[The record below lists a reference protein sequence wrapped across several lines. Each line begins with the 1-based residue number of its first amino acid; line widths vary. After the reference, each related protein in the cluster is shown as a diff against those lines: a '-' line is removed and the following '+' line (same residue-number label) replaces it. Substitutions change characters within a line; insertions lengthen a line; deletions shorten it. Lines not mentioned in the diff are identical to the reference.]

1 MGSHKDLFQKIEAIE
16 SHFNDG
22 SIKAGQKLLK
32 SLNLDLKSLPS
43 VPNKLRHK
51 HNFVL
56 AQSRYFNDVSSFAV
70 NPKRAEMIKE
80 VQALINDSGELKPRD
95 QANKIHE
102 IQTKWQQLDNSSRP
116 ASREQWE
123 EFKTLT
129 DKAWQPCEEFFAEL
143 DSIKIENANKR
154 REIIASINS
163 YVQSSD
169 FKKNKNLYKYLKNQ
183 FDEWQKFAPVRDD
196 DFKHLKQ
203 EFSAARKPIFDH
215 LKTIESSNKL
225 SKENLI
231 TKVNELSHEDNSENI
246 KAFLEIKNQFQRI
259 QSAGRKNDDRLWKEL
274 NAAADKFYAEKKAM
288 ADEEILL
295 LKKYIKDEL
304 SNSSP
309 NDIESFLQTIKHA
322 SKSKEFTEVNKY
334 LLGIKTKAAEE
345 KKKNKLKDFESLID
359 KIENLE
365 DMDSIPHKI
374 RQMVE
379 KSNFNND
386 KNLLTE
392 AVIEIEI
399 HANVDSLKKDQS
411 IRDKINLKV
420 LQDKFNSNLN
430 DQEKFYECLEKF
442 FNNLS
447 SKNPNPDEKRLW
459 KRIVKTNPRL
469 S

>member
-80 VQALINDSGELKPRD
+80 VQALINDSVELKPRD

-116 ASREQWE
+116 ASRDQWE

-129 DKAWQPCEEFFAEL
+129 DIAWQPCEEFFAEL

-154 REIIASINS
+154 REIIVSINT

-215 LKTIESSNKL
+215 LKTIESSNRL

-231 TKVNELSHEDNSENI
+231 AKVNELSHEDNSKNI
-246 KAFLEIKNQFQRI
+246 KAFLEIKSQFQRI
-259 QSAGRKNDDRLWKEL
+259 RSAGRKNDDRLWKEL

-322 SKSKEFTEVNKY
+322 SKSKEFTEVNKH

>member
-32 SLNLDLKSLPS
+32 SLNLDLKSLSS

-80 VQALINDSGELKPRD
+80 VEALINDSGELKPRD

-116 ASREQWE
+116 ASRDQWE

-143 DSIKIENANKR
+143 DSIKIENATKR

-215 LKTIESSNKL
+215 LKTIELSNKV

-231 TKVNELSHEDNSENI
+231 AKVSELSHKDNYENI
-246 KAFLEIKNQFQRI
+246 KAFLEIKTQFQRI
-259 QSAGRKNDDRLWKEL
+259 QSAGRKNDDKLWKEL

-345 KKKNKLKDFESLID
+345 KKKNKFKDFESLID

-365 DMDSIPHKI
+365 DMESIPHKI
-374 RQMVE
+374 RQMLE

-399 HANVDSLKKDQS
+399 HANVNSLKKDQS

-447 SKNPNPDEKRLW
+447 SKIPNPDEKRLW

>member
-1 MGSHKDLFQKIEAIE
+1 MGSHKDLFQKIDAIE

-231 TKVNELSHEDNSENI
+231 TKVSELSHEDNSENI

-259 QSAGRKNDDRLWKEL
+259 RSAGRKNDDRLWKEL

-334 LLGIKTKAAEE
+334 LLGIKTKAAQE
-345 KKKNKLKDFESLID
+345 KKKNKLKL
-359 KIENLE
+359 
-365 DMDSIPHKI
+365 
-374 RQMVE
+374 
-379 KSNFNND
+379 KS
-386 KNLLTE
+386 K
-392 AVIEIEI
+392 
-399 HANVDSLKKDQS
+399 
-411 IRDKINLKV
+411 
-420 LQDKFNSNLN
+420 
-430 DQEKFYECLEKF
+430 
-442 FNNLS
+442 
-447 SKNPNPDEKRLW
+447 
-459 KRIVKTNPRL
+459 
-469 S
+469 

>member
-32 SLNLDLKSLPS
+32 SLNLDLKSLSS

-116 ASREQWE
+116 ASRDQWE

-215 LKTIESSNKL
+215 LKTIELSNRV

-231 TKVNELSHEDNSENI
+231 AKVSELSHKDNYENI
-246 KAFLEIKNQFQRI
+246 KAFLEIKTQFQRI

-365 DMDSIPHKI
+365 DMESIPHKI
-374 RQMVE
+374 RQMLE

-399 HANVDSLKKDQS
+399 HANVNSLKKDQS

-447 SKNPNPDEKRLW
+447 SKIPNPDEKRLW

>member
-32 SLNLDLKSLPS
+32 SVNLDLKSLPS

-80 VQALINDSGELKPRD
+80 VQALINDSVELKPRD

-116 ASREQWE
+116 ASRDQWE

-143 DSIKIENANKR
+143 DSIKIENAIKR

-225 SKENLI
+225 LKENLI
-231 TKVNELSHEDNSENI
+231 TKVSELSHEDSSENI

-334 LLGIKTKAAEE
+334 LLGIKTKAAQE

>member
-1 MGSHKDLFQKIEAIE
+1 VGSHKDLFQKIEAIE

-32 SLNLDLKSLPS
+32 SLNMDLKSLPS

-116 ASREQWE
+116 ASRDQWE
-123 EFKTLT
+123 EFKSLT
-129 DKAWQPCEEFFAEL
+129 DKAWQPCKEFFAEL

-154 REIIASINS
+154 REIITSINS
-163 YVQSSD
+163 YVQSSE

-231 TKVNELSHEDNSENI
+231 TKVNELSNEDNYENI

-322 SKSKEFTEVNKY
+322 SKSKEFSEVNKH
-334 LLGIKTKAAEE
+334 LLSIKTKAAEE
-345 KKKNKLKDFESLID
+345 KKKNELKDFESLID

-365 DMDSIPHKI
+365 ELGSIPHRI
-374 RQMVE
+374 RQMLE
-379 KSNFNND
+379 KSDFNND
-386 KNLLTE
+386 KSLLTE

-399 HANVDSLKKDQS
+399 HANVDSLKIDQP
-411 IRDKINLKV
+411 IRDKMNLKV

-430 DQEKFYECLEKF
+430 EQEKFYECLEKF

-447 SKNPNPDEKRLW
+447 SKNPNQDEKRLW
-459 KRIVKTNPRL
+459 KRIVKTNPYL

>member
-32 SLNLDLKSLPS
+32 SLNLDLKSLSS

-80 VQALINDSGELKPRD
+80 VEALINDSGELKPRD

-116 ASREQWE
+116 ASRDQWE

-143 DSIKIENANKR
+143 DSIKIENATKR

-163 YVQSSD
+163 YVQSSN
-169 FKKNKNLYKYLKNQ
+169 FKKNKNLYKYLRNQ

-215 LKTIESSNKL
+215 LKTIELSNKV

-231 TKVNELSHEDNSENI
+231 AKVSELSHKDNYENI
-246 KAFLEIKNQFQRI
+246 KAFLEIKTQFQRI

-334 LLGIKTKAAEE
+334 LLGIKTKVAEE

-365 DMDSIPHKI
+365 DMESIPHKI
-374 RQMVE
+374 RQMLE

-447 SKNPNPDEKRLW
+447 SKIPNPDEKRLW

>member
-116 ASREQWE
+116 ASRDQWE

-215 LKTIESSNKL
+215 LKTIESSNRL

-231 TKVNELSHEDNSENI
+231 TKVCELNHEDNSENI

>member
-116 ASREQWE
+116 ASRDQWE

-143 DSIKIENANKR
+143 DSIKIENAIKR

>member
-80 VQALINDSGELKPRD
+80 VQALINYSGELKPRD

-116 ASREQWE
+116 ASRDQWE

-143 DSIKIENANKR
+143 DSIKIENATKR

-203 EFSAARKPIFDH
+203 EFSAARKPIFAH
-215 LKTIESSNKL
+215 LKTIELSNKV

-231 TKVNELSHEDNSENI
+231 AKVSELSHKDNYENI
-246 KAFLEIKNQFQRI
+246 KAFLEIKTQFQRI

-334 LLGIKTKAAEE
+334 LLGIKTKVAEE

-365 DMDSIPHKI
+365 DMELIPHKI
-374 RQMVE
+374 RQMLE

-430 DQEKFYECLEKF
+430 DQEKFYECLDKF

>member
-116 ASREQWE
+116 ASRDQWE

-322 SKSKEFTEVNKY
+322 SKSKEFSEVNKH

-345 KKKNKLKDFESLID
+345 KKKNELKDFESLID

-365 DMDSIPHKI
+365 DMVSIPHRI
-374 RQMVE
+374 RQMLE
-379 KSNFNND
+379 KSDFNND
-386 KNLLTE
+386 KSLLTE

>member
-374 RQMVE
+374 RQMLE

>member
-80 VQALINDSGELKPRD
+80 VQALINDSVELKPRD

-116 ASREQWE
+116 ASRDQWE

-129 DKAWQPCEEFFAEL
+129 DIAWQPCEEFFAEL

-196 DFKHLKQ
+196 DFKHLKK

-231 TKVNELSHEDNSENI
+231 TKVSELSHEDNSKNI

-379 KSNFNND
+379 KSNFNNN

>member
-1 MGSHKDLFQKIEAIE
+1 
-16 SHFNDG
+16 
-22 SIKAGQKLLK
+22 
-32 SLNLDLKSLPS
+32 
-43 VPNKLRHK
+43 
-51 HNFVL
+51 
-56 AQSRYFNDVSSFAV
+56 
-70 NPKRAEMIKE
+70 MIKE

-116 ASREQWE
+116 ASRDQWE

>member
-32 SLNLDLKSLPS
+32 SLNLDLKSLSS

-80 VQALINDSGELKPRD
+80 VEALINDSGELKPRD

-116 ASREQWE
+116 ASRDQWE

-143 DSIKIENANKR
+143 DSIKIENATKR

-163 YVQSSD
+163 YVQSSN
-169 FKKNKNLYKYLKNQ
+169 FKKNKNLYKYLRNQ

-215 LKTIESSNKL
+215 LKTIELSNKV

-231 TKVNELSHEDNSENI
+231 AKVSELSHKDNYENI
-246 KAFLEIKNQFQRI
+246 KAFLEIKTQFQRI
-259 QSAGRKNDDRLWKEL
+259 QSAGRKNDDKLWKEL

-345 KKKNKLKDFESLID
+345 KKKNKFKDFESLID

-365 DMDSIPHKI
+365 DMESIPHKI
-374 RQMVE
+374 RQMLE

-399 HANVDSLKKDQS
+399 HANVNSLKKDQS

-447 SKNPNPDEKRLW
+447 SKIPNPDEKRLW

>member
-1 MGSHKDLFQKIEAIE
+1 MGSHKDLFQKIDAIE

-43 VPNKLRHK
+43 IPNKLRHK

-163 YVQSSD
+163 YVQSSE
-169 FKKNKNLYKYLKNQ
+169 FKKNNNLYKYLKNQ

-196 DFKHLKQ
+196 DFKNLKQ
-203 EFSAARKPIFDH
+203 EFSAVRKPIFDH

-231 TKVNELSHEDNSENI
+231 AKVNELSHEDNSENI
-246 KAFLEIKNQFQRI
+246 KAFLEIKSRFQRI
-259 QSAGRKNDDRLWKEL
+259 RSAGIKNDDRLWKEL
-274 NAAADKFYAEKKAM
+274 NLAADKFYAEKKAM

-304 SNSSP
+304 SNSLP

-322 SKSKEFTEVNKY
+322 SKSKEFSEVKKH
-334 LLGIKTKAAEE
+334 LTDIKTKAAEE
-345 KKKNKLKDFESLID
+345 KKKNELKDFESLID

-365 DMDSIPHKI
+365 DMESIPHKI
-374 RQMVE
+374 RQMLE

>member
-80 VQALINDSGELKPRD
+80 VRALINDSVELKPRD

-116 ASREQWE
+116 ASRDQWE

-129 DKAWQPCEEFFAEL
+129 DIAWQPCEEFFAEL

-154 REIIASINS
+154 REIITSINS
-163 YVQSSD
+163 YVQSSE

-231 TKVNELSHEDNSENI
+231 TKVSELSHEDNSKNI

-379 KSNFNND
+379 KSNFNNN

>member
-116 ASREQWE
+116 ASRDQWE

-154 REIIASINS
+154 REIITSIDS
-163 YVQSSD
+163 YVQSGE

-231 TKVNELSHEDNSENI
+231 TKVSELSHKDSSENI
-246 KAFLEIKNQFQRI
+246 KAFLEIKTQFQRI

-322 SKSKEFTEVNKY
+322 SKSREFTEVNKY

-345 KKKNKLKDFESLID
+345 KKKNKLKDFKSLID

-365 DMDSIPHKI
+365 EMESIPHKI
-374 RQMVE
+374 RQMLE
-379 KSNFNND
+379 KSSFNND

>member
-116 ASREQWE
+116 ASRDQWE

-143 DSIKIENANKR
+143 DSIKIENATKR

-163 YVQSSD
+163 YVQSSN
-169 FKKNKNLYKYLKNQ
+169 FKKNKNLYKYLRNQ

-215 LKTIESSNKL
+215 LKTIELSNKV

-231 TKVNELSHEDNSENI
+231 AKVSELSHKDNYENI
-246 KAFLEIKNQFQRI
+246 KAFLEIKTQFQRI

-345 KKKNKLKDFESLID
+345 KKKNKFKDFESLID

-365 DMDSIPHKI
+365 DMESIPHKI
-374 RQMVE
+374 RQMLE

-447 SKNPNPDEKRLW
+447 SKIPNPDEKRLW

>member
-80 VQALINDSGELKPRD
+80 VQALINNSGELKPRD

-116 ASREQWE
+116 ASRDQWE

-215 LKTIESSNKL
+215 LKTIESSNRL

-231 TKVNELSHEDNSENI
+231 TKVCELNHEDNSENI

-399 HANVDSLKKDQS
+399 HANVDSLKKDQL

>member
-116 ASREQWE
+116 ASRDQWE

-163 YVQSSD
+163 YVQSGD

-203 EFSAARKPIFDH
+203 EFSAARKPLFDH
-215 LKTIESSNKL
+215 LKTIESSNRL

-231 TKVNELSHEDNSENI
+231 AKVNELSHEDNSENI
-246 KAFLEIKNQFQRI
+246 KAFLEIKSQFQRI
-259 QSAGRKNDDRLWKEL
+259 RSAGRKNDDRLWKEL

-322 SKSKEFTEVNKY
+322 SKSKEFTEVNKH
-334 LLGIKTKAAEE
+334 LLGMKTKAAEE
-345 KKKNKLKDFESLID
+345 KKKSELKDFESLID

-365 DMDSIPHKI
+365 ELGSIPHRI
-374 RQMVE
+374 RQMLE
-379 KSNFNND
+379 KSDFNND
-386 KNLLTE
+386 KSLLTE

-399 HANVDSLKKDQS
+399 HANVDSLKKDQP
-411 IRDKINLKV
+411 IRDKMNLKV

-430 DQEKFYECLEKF
+430 EQEKFYECLEKF

-447 SKNPNPDEKRLW
+447 SKNPNQDEKRLW
-459 KRIVKTNPRL
+459 KRIVKTNPYL

>member
-56 AQSRYFNDVSSFAV
+56 AQSRRFNDVSSFAV

-80 VQALINDSGELKPRD
+80 VEALINDSGELKPRD

-116 ASREQWE
+116 ASRDQWE

-143 DSIKIENANKR
+143 DSIKIENATKR

-163 YVQSSD
+163 YVQSSN
-169 FKKNKNLYKYLKNQ
+169 FKKNKNLYKYLRNQ

-215 LKTIESSNKL
+215 LKKIESSNKL

-231 TKVNELSHEDNSENI
+231 TKVGELSHEENSENI
-246 KAFLEIKNQFQRI
+246 KAFLEIKTQFQRI

-309 NDIESFLQTIKHA
+309 NDIESFLETIKHA

-374 RQMVE
+374 RQMLE

-386 KNLLTE
+386 KNLLIE

>member
-56 AQSRYFNDVSSFAV
+56 AQSRRFNDVSSFAV

-116 ASREQWE
+116 ASRDQWE

-154 REIIASINS
+154 REIITSINS

-215 LKTIESSNKL
+215 LKTIESNNKL

-231 TKVNELSHEDNSENI
+231 NKVNELSHEDNSENI
-246 KAFLEIKNQFQRI
+246 KAFLEIKSQFQRI
-259 QSAGRKNDDRLWKEL
+259 RSAGRKYDDKLWKEL

-288 ADEEILL
+288 ADEEVLL
-295 LKKYIKDEL
+295 LKNI
-304 SNSSP
+304 
-309 NDIESFLQTIKHA
+309 
-322 SKSKEFTEVNKY
+322 SKMN
-334 LLGIKTKAAEE
+334 
-345 KKKNKLKDFESLID
+345 
-359 KIENLE
+359 
-365 DMDSIPHKI
+365 
-374 RQMVE
+374 
-379 KSNFNND
+379 
-386 KNLLTE
+386 
-392 AVIEIEI
+392 
-399 HANVDSLKKDQS
+399 
-411 IRDKINLKV
+411 
-420 LQDKFNSNLN
+420 
-430 DQEKFYECLEKF
+430 
-442 FNNLS
+442 
-447 SKNPNPDEKRLW
+447 
-459 KRIVKTNPRL
+459 
-469 S
+469 

>member
-1 MGSHKDLFQKIEAIE
+1 MGSHKDLFQKIDAIE

-322 SKSKEFTEVNKY
+322 SKSKEFTEVNKH

-374 RQMVE
+374 RQMLE

-447 SKNPNPDEKRLW
+447 SKNPNQDEKRLW

>member
-32 SLNLDLKSLPS
+32 SLNLELKSLPS

-116 ASREQWE
+116 ASRDQWE

-169 FKKNKNLYKYLKNQ
+169 LKKNKNLYKYLKNQ

-215 LKTIESSNKL
+215 LKTIESSNKV

-231 TKVNELSHEDNSENI
+231 AKVSELSHKDNSENI
-246 KAFLEIKNQFQRI
+246 KAFLEIKTQFQRI

-447 SKNPNPDEKRLW
+447 SKIPNPDEKRLW

>member
-32 SLNLDLKSLPS
+32 SLNLDLKSLSS

-80 VQALINDSGELKPRD
+80 VEALINDSGELKPRD

-116 ASREQWE
+116 ASRDQWE

-143 DSIKIENANKR
+143 DSIKIENATKR

-163 YVQSSD
+163 YVQSSN
-169 FKKNKNLYKYLKNQ
+169 FKKNKNLYKYLRNQ

-215 LKTIESSNKL
+215 LKTIELSNKV

-231 TKVNELSHEDNSENI
+231 AKVSELSHKDNYENI
-246 KAFLEIKNQFQRI
+246 KAFLEIKTQFQRI
-259 QSAGRKNDDRLWKEL
+259 QSAGRKNDDKLWKEL

-345 KKKNKLKDFESLID
+345 KKKNKFKDFESLID

-365 DMDSIPHKI
+365 DMESIPHKI
-374 RQMVE
+374 RQMLE

-447 SKNPNPDEKRLW
+447 SKIPNPDEKRLW

>member
-32 SLNLDLKSLPS
+32 SLNLDLKSLSS

-80 VQALINDSGELKPRD
+80 VEALINDSGELKPRD

-116 ASREQWE
+116 ASRDQWE

-143 DSIKIENANKR
+143 DSIKIENATKR

-183 FDEWQKFAPVRDD
+183 FNEWQKFTPVRDD

-215 LKTIESSNKL
+215 LKTIELSNKV

-231 TKVNELSHEDNSENI
+231 AKVSELSHKDNYENI
-246 KAFLEIKNQFQRI
+246 KAFLEIKTQFQRI
-259 QSAGRKNDDRLWKEL
+259 QSAGRKNDDKLWKEL

-334 LLGIKTKAAEE
+334 LLGIKTKVAEE

-365 DMDSIPHKI
+365 DMESIPHKI
-374 RQMVE
+374 RQMLE

-399 HANVDSLKKDQS
+399 HANVNSLKKDQS

-447 SKNPNPDEKRLW
+447 SKIPNPDEKRLW

>member
-80 VQALINDSGELKPRD
+80 VEALINDSGELKPRD

-116 ASREQWE
+116 ASRDQWE

-143 DSIKIENANKR
+143 DSIKIENATKR

-215 LKTIESSNKL
+215 LKTIELSNKV

-231 TKVNELSHEDNSENI
+231 AKVSELSHKDNYENI
-246 KAFLEIKNQFQRI
+246 KAFLEIKTQFQRI
-259 QSAGRKNDDRLWKEL
+259 QSAGRKNDDKLWKEL

-365 DMDSIPHKI
+365 DMESIPHKI
-374 RQMVE
+374 RQMLE